1 MARKIFDDEL
11 KVKKS
16 FDYEQFSKKT
26 FNKIELGSKSTYN
39 YKSKNNNSTNQ
50 NNNSK
55 KQSNE
60 VVVKITGDSKHFESL
75 TAHLDYISR
84 NGDVELFF
92 NEWDTY
98 LGKENNISVKDRFR
112 NDNLEFPK
120 ENEKN
125 PKDKEKR
132 EAVHIVFSMREHS
145 TTPEDKLKK
154 AVLETLN
161 KKYPDNLSVCAFH
174 NDTDNPHIHAVL
186 KLTDINGKRTH
197 IYKKDLNDLRTT
209 FAKELNSLGIEAT
222 ATIKKN
228 YENENRK
235 NHFYKVV
242 EFGEAKYKFSE
253 DENAKNSYYIKY
265 ETKSGIVDLWS
276 DDLKRVVSENNL
288 KVGEYAKFKVVGQK
302 PVEISI
308 NKKVNEKNIIFK
320 KNVLRNVWDCSILG
334 REKELTNLT
343 KVSKEFKKYSF
354 EMVEDG
360 ATNEKVNVIVKAGY
374 FKLVDFGVAKY
385 EFSKDE
391 NATDNYYV
399 KFETNKGISTLWSK
413 DFERLV
419 KENNLKV
426 GEFVKFKNLGQVPTK
441 IKIQKT
447 DKDGKKSLVD
457 KTVLKNMWDC
467 DVLGRDTKTKSNDK
481 NIERS

>member
-1 MARKIFDDEL
+1 MAKKIFEDEL

-26 FNKIELGSKSTYN
+26 FNRIELGNKSTFNFKNKNKTSNIQTNNN
-39 YKSKNNNSTNQ
+39 YKK
-50 NNNSK
+50 
-55 KQSNE
+55 SNE
-60 VVVKITGDSKHFESL
+60 VVIKITGSSKNFETL
-75 TAHLDYISR
+75 TAHIDYISR
-84 NGDVELFF
+84 NGDVELFNDDYTF
-92 NEWDTY
+92 
-98 LGKENNISVKDRFR
+98 LGKDEVNDLKDIFR
-112 NDNLEFPK
+112 NDNIKFRK
-120 ENEKN
+120 ENEKDF
-125 PKDKEKR
+125 KKERK

-154 AVLETLN
+154 AVVETLN
-161 KKYPDNLSVCAFH
+161 KKYPDNLAIFAFH

-186 KLTDINGKRTH
+186 KLTDIDGKR
-197 IYKKDLNDLRTT
+197 IDIRKQDLNDLRTT

-308 NKKVNEKNIIFK
+308 NKKVNGKNIIFK

-360 ATNEKVNVIVKAGY
+360 ATNDKVNVSVKAGY

-413 DFERLV
+413 DFERVV

-467 DVLGRDTKTKSNDK
+467 DVLGRDTKSKSNDK

>member
-1 MARKIFDDEL
+1 MAKKIFEDEL

-26 FNKIELGSKSTYN
+26 FNRIELGNKSTFNFKNKNKISNTQTNNN
-39 YKSKNNNSTNQ
+39 YKK
-50 NNNSK
+50 
-55 KQSNE
+55 SNE
-60 VVVKITGDSKHFESL
+60 VIVKITGDSKNIESL
-75 TAHLDYISR
+75 KAHIDYISR
-84 NGDVELFF
+84 NGDVEIFL
-92 NEWDTY
+92 NEQESFI
-98 LGKENNISVKDRFR
+98 GKDDNELVRDIFR
-112 NDNLEFPK
+112 NEGTPFPK
-120 ENEKN
+120 KSETK
-125 PKDKEKR
+125 KEKR
-132 EAVHIVFSMREHS
+132 EAYHIVFSMREHS

-154 AVLETLN
+154 AVIETIK
-161 KKYPDNLSVCAFH
+161 KKYPNNLAVFAFH
-174 NDTDNPHIHAVL
+174 KDTDNPHIHTVL
-186 KLTDINGKRTH
+186 KVTDTNGKR
-197 IYKKDLNDLRTT
+197 IDIRKQDLNDLRTT

-228 YENENRK
+228 FERENRK

-242 EFGEAKYKFSE
+242 EFGEAKYKFSQ

-288 KVGEYAKFKVVGQK
+288 KVGEYAKFKVIGQK

-308 NKKVNEKNIIFK
+308 NKKVNGKNIIFK

-360 ATNEKVNVIVKAGY
+360 ATNEKVNVSVKAGY

-385 EFSKDE
+385 EFSRDE

-413 DFERLV
+413 DFERV
-419 KENNLKV
+419 IKENNLKV

-441 IKIQKT
+441 IKVQKI

-467 DVLGRDTKTKSNDK
+467 DVLGRDTKNKSNDK